1 MESGAADGGRRT
13 TGLSRA
19 VRAGSVLPDWIWLAA
34 GTLGAAVAVY
44 GTVGDVRAAPRISEL
59 RSDGKL
65 ICAPICLQWFTRA
78 NWRRFGGTFLF
89 NPAAP
94 EIRLISAPICLQWFT
109 RTNWR
114 RFGGTFLFNPA
125 APEIRLKHAP
135 PMRRSRLEMAKHQV
149 RAAPRM
155 HKAEPYEIGR
165 AHV

>member
-94 EIRLISAPICLQWFT
+94 EIRL
-109 RTNWR
+109 
-114 RFGGTFLFNPA
+114 
-125 APEIRLKHAP
+125 KHAP

>member
-94 EIRLISAPICLQWFT
+94 EIRL
-109 RTNWR
+109 
-114 RFGGTFLFNPA
+114 
-125 APEIRLKHAP
+125 KHAP
-135 PMRRSRLEMAKHQV
+135 PMRRSRLICAPICLQWFT
-149 RAAPRM
+149 RAN
-155 HKAEPYEIGR
+155 
-165 AHV
+165 